1 MRNKGKSL
9 RMMQDLCWFLDS
21 GQTCAVVTHIPENLI
36 KSFKDILGKEL
47 VLTPI
52 KDSENTYFASYEI
65 K

>member
-1 MRNKGKSL
+1 
-9 RMMQDLCWFLDS
+9 MQDLCWFLDS